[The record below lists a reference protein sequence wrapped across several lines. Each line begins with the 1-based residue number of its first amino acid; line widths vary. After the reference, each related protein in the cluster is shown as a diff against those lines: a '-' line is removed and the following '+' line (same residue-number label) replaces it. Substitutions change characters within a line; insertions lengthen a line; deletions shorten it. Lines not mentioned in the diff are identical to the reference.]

1 MKILNDLISRVG
13 IVQELVDFFWQR
25 KLWWLIPMVLLLLLF
40 SLLLIFA
47 EGTGLGPF
55 VYTIF

>member
-13 IVQELVDFFWQR
+13 IIQELMDFFWHR
-25 KLWWLIPMVLLLLLF
+25 KLWWLIPLVLTLLLF

-55 VYTIF
+55 IYAIF

>member
-1 MKILNDLISRVG
+1 MKILNDILARVG
-13 IVQELVDFFWQR
+13 IIQELVDFFWQR
-25 KLWWLIPMVLLLLLF
+25 KLWWLIPLVLLLLLF

-55 VYTIF
+55 IYTIF